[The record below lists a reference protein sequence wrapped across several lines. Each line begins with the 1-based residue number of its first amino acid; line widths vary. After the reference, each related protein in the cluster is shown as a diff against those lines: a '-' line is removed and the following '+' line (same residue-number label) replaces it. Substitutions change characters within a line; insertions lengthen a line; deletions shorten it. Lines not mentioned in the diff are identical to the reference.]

1 MPATEL
7 RVASALK
14 IKAVIADVRPA
25 SEWLAR
31 TGLDNGVP
39 QEQIGRLDLCLNEA
53 LANVI
58 SHGSPEGREMPVA
71 LHMEVRT
78 AGADAGEATVVM
90 TDEGPEFDVVSV
102 AMPERPQTLA
112 EAQIGGL
119 GLLMI
124 RSFSDTVSYQRVNGE
139 NVLTFGVRWA

>member
-7 RVASALK
+7 RVASALQ

-31 TGLDNGVP
+31 TGSGNGVP
-39 QEQIGRLDLCLNEA
+39 EEQIGRLDLCLNEA

-58 SHGSPEGREMPVA
+58 SHGSLDGREVPVS
-71 LHMEVRT
+71 LKMEVRS
-78 AGADAGEATVVM
+78 AGAEAGEATVTM

-102 AMPERPQTLA
+102 ALPERPQTLA
-112 EAQIGGL
+112 DAQIGGL

-124 RSFSDTVSYQRVNGE
+124 RSFSDSVSYQRLNGT
-139 NVLTFGVRWA
+139 NVLTFSVRWA